1 MRNGGGTGSSHT
13 VETRQEA
20 PQGPVLGKYRPILKL
35 GQGGMADVY
44 LAISRST
51 PGLERLA
58 VIKRLR
64 ADLLVTDDDNPHD
77 AEQFIKMFW
86 DEAKLGMLLKHA
98 NVVHTYD
105 AADEGGTLYLVME
118 YIEGQS
124 LSVLQRELTRKR
136 RQLPPVQAAV
146 IIADVL
152 AGLHYA
158 HEVADF
164 SGQKLN
170 IVHRDVSPQ
179 NVLIGYDGSIKLLDF
194 GVAKTAMRT
203 GETRAG
209 MMKGKAR
216 YMAPEQVMNGDVD
229 RRADI
234 YAAGVVLWELVAGR
248 KMVSGTNVLEQL
260 VSVMKTPAPKLST
273 FVPDVDPELEQIV
286 HKALEREP
294 ENRYSTSLEM
304 REALQTYIA
313 TKGGPRAEDVAAL
326 VRELFTRQRE
336 EIQKVIR
343 ERLAQPVELNENGE
357 PKPVTA
363 EVFAQ
368 LDQETRGT
376 HLTDRPGSLN
386 SGPSGGSISLAR
398 GASSISSLS
407 SLSRSGGSFTPGA
420 VVQTSPSGT
429 APTPTPPASRKLV
442 PVLFAS
448 LAVLLVTVGTLLGV
462 VVSSSKTK
470 EAEAAKNAPE
480 APTVVPAAQPPPKTD
495 DVKPAVKAAEPRPA
509 EAAPKESAAAPSRPA
524 AVAQGG
530 AWRPA
535 PAAAPAPKPAETQPK
550 DEPSTNTA
558 EPPGFFTIDTYPWTQ
573 VSIDGRVV
581 GNTPVVRFPVSP
593 GPHTVV
599 LENPGDNIRQTT
611 TINVKSGENV
621 SKRLAF

>member
-1 MRNGGGTGSSHT
+1 
-13 VETRQEA
+13 
-20 PQGPVLGKYRPILKL
+20 
-35 GQGGMADVY
+35 MADVY

-64 ADLLVTDDDNPHD
+64 SDLLVTDDDNPHD

-146 IIADVL
+146 IISDVL

-158 HEVADF
+158 HELVDV

-260 VSVMKTPAPKLST
+260 VTVMKTPAPKLST

-294 ENRYSTSLEM
+294 ENRYATGLEM
-304 REALQTYIA
+304 REALQKYLA
-313 TKGGPRAEDVAAL
+313 MKGGPRSEDVAAL

-336 EIQKVIR
+336 DTQKLIR
-343 ERLAQPVELNENGE
+343 ERLSTVATEVNENGE

-363 EVFAQ
+363 EIFAT
-368 LDQETRGT
+368 LDAETRGT
-376 HLTDRPGSLN
+376 RLTDHPGSLN

-420 VVQTSPSGT
+420 VVSSSS
-429 APTPTPPASRKLV
+429 APAAAQPPPPASRKLV

-470 EAEAAKNAPE
+470 EAAANPTNAPTNVAAA
-480 APTVVPAAQPPPKTD
+480 APAPAKVD
-495 DVKPAVKAAEPRPA
+495 DVKPVANTTKPADPAPKAAEKPEATAKEPTPA
-509 EAAPKESAAAPSRPA
+509 AKPQPVAAAQP
-524 AVAQGG
+524 V
-530 AWRPA
+530 WRPA
-535 PAAAPAPKPAETQPK
+535 PAPAPAPKPAETAK
-550 DEPSTNTA
+550 DEPTTNA

-581 GNTPVVRFPVSP
+581 GNTPIVRVPVAP

-599 LENPGDNIRQTT
+599 LENAGDNIRQTT

>member
-1 MRNGGGTGSSHT
+1 
-13 VETRQEA
+13 VEARSDQS
-20 PQGPVLGKYRPILKL
+20 PVLGKYRPILKL

-64 ADLLVTDDDNPHD
+64 SDLLVTDDDNPND
-77 AEQFIKMFW
+77 AEQFIRMFW

-146 IIADVL
+146 IISDVL

-158 HEVADF
+158 HEVSDVQ
-164 SGQKLN
+164 GQKLN

-179 NVLIGYDGSIKLLDF
+179 NMLIGYDGSIKLLDF

-216 YMAPEQVMNGDVD
+216 YMAPEQVLNGDVD

-273 FVPDVDPELEQIV
+273 FVPDVDPELESVV

-294 ENRYSTSLEM
+294 ENRYATALEM

-313 TKGGPRAEDVAAL
+313 SKGGPRAEDVAVL

-336 EIQKVIR
+336 ETQKIIR
-343 ERLAQPVELNENGE
+343 ERLATLAAEVNQTGE
-357 PKPVTA
+357 SKPVTA

-368 LDQETRGT
+368 LDTENRGLR
-376 HLTDRPGSLN
+376 LTDHPGSLN

-398 GASSISSLS
+398 GASSVSSLS

-420 VVQTSPSGT
+420 VVQSPTSASP
-429 APTPTPPASRKLV
+429 PTKQASSRKLV
-442 PVLFAS
+442 PVLLAS

-462 VVSSSKTK
+462 VVSGSKTK
-470 EAEAAKNAPE
+470 EVNAATSGETK
-480 APTVVPAAQPPPKTD
+480 TSVAASPPPKVD
-495 DVKPAVKAAEPRPA
+495 DLSKTAPRPTAETKSTETKAETKDTAAATAPAKPAAPVAQPQSGWRPTPA
-509 EAAPKESAAAPSRPA
+509 SAPSPKSDPA
-524 AVAQGG
+524 
-530 AWRPA
+530 
-535 PAAAPAPKPAETQPK
+535 PK
-550 DEPSTNTA
+550 DEPTNNA
-558 EPPGFFTIDTYPWTQ
+558 EAPGYFTIDTYPWTN
-573 VSIDGRVV
+573 VSIDGRAV
-581 GNTPVVRFPVSP
+581 GQTPIVKVPVSP
-593 GPHTVV
+593 GTHTVV
-599 LENPGDNIRQTT
+599 LENPTDNIRQAT
-611 TINVKSGENV
+611 TINVKSGESI

>member
-1 MRNGGGTGSSHT
+1 
-13 VETRQEA
+13 
-20 PQGPVLGKYRPILKL
+20 
-35 GQGGMADVY
+35 MADVY

-64 ADLLVTDDDNPHD
+64 SDLLVTDDDNPHD

-146 IIADVL
+146 IISDVL

-273 FVPDVDPELEQIV
+273 FVPDVDAELEQIV

-294 ENRYSTSLEM
+294 ENRYSTALEM

-313 TKGGPRAEDVAAL
+313 SKGGPRAEDVAAL
-326 VRELFTRQRE
+326 VRELFTRQRDE
-336 EIQKVIR
+336 TQKLIR
-343 ERLAQPVELNENGE
+343 ERLAQATTEVNENGE

-368 LDQETRGT
+368 LDAETRGT
-376 HLTDRPGSLN
+376 RLTDHPGSLN

-420 VVQTSPSGT
+420 VVNSSTSPA
-429 APTPTPPASRKLV
+429 APQATPSSSRKLV

-470 EAEAAKNAPE
+470 EAAANPTNGPSSAAAAPAPPKADDLKPVVKPAAPE
-480 APTVVPAAQPPPKTD
+480 AKPAETVAAKEPTQKERPSAPVAAQP
-495 DVKPAVKAAEPRPA
+495 
-509 EAAPKESAAAPSRPA
+509 
-524 AVAQGG
+524 Q
-530 AWRPA
+530 WRPTPA
-535 PAAAPAPKPAETQPK
+535 PAPAPKPAEQPK
-550 DEPSTNTA
+550 EEPTTNTA
-558 EPPGFFTIDTYPWTQ
+558 DPPGFFTIDTYPWTQ

-581 GNTPVVRFPVSP
+581 GNTPLVRVPVSP

>member
-1 MRNGGGTGSSHT
+1 
-13 VETRQEA
+13 
-20 PQGPVLGKYRPILKL
+20 
-35 GQGGMADVY
+35 MADVY

-64 ADLLVTDDDNPHD
+64 SDLLVTDDDNPND
-77 AEQFIKMFW
+77 ADQFVKMFW

-146 IIADVL
+146 IISDVL

-164 SGQKLN
+164 GGQKLN

-260 VSVMKTPAPKLST
+260 VTVMKTPAPKLST
-273 FVPDVDPELEQIV
+273 FVPDVDAELETIV

-294 ENRYSTSLEM
+294 ENRYSTALEM

-313 TKGGPRAEDVAAL
+313 SKGGPRAEDVAAL

-336 EIQKVIR
+336 EIQKTIR
-343 ERLAQPVELNENGE
+343 ERLAQAAEVGENGE
-357 PKPVTA
+357 TKPVTA
-363 EVFAQ
+363 EIFAQ

-376 HLTDRPGSLN
+376 RLTDHPGSLT

-420 VVQTSPSGT
+420 VVQSTPSQA
-429 APTPTPPASRKLV
+429 APQTTQSSSRKLV
-442 PVLFAS
+442 PVLLAS

-462 VVSSSKTK
+462 VVSGSKTK
-470 EAEAAKNAPE
+470 EANAN
-480 APTVVPAAQPPPKTD
+480 PTSGDPK
-495 DVKPAVKAAEPRPA
+495 A
-509 EAAPKESAAAPSRPA
+509 A
-524 AVAQGG
+524 AVA
-530 AWRPA
+530 A
-535 PAAAPAPKPAETQPK
+535 PPKAEDLSKAAPRPTNDTKPAETKPDTKDTSAAPAAKPASAPVAQAGQVWRPNSSPSPSPAPKAADAPK
-550 DEPSTNTA
+550 DEPTNNA
-558 EPPGFFTIDTYPWTQ
+558 EAPGFFTIDTFPWTN
-573 VSIDGRVV
+573 VSIDGRPM
-581 GNTPVVRFPVSP
+581 GQTPLVKVQVSP

-599 LENPGDNIRQTT
+599 LENSTENIRQTT
-611 TINVKSGENV
+611 TINVKSGETV